1 MRKEHIK
8 LTETEC
14 KTLETLLSKGEVT
27 AKVFKRA
34 TALLELNRGK
44 TLQAVAETTGVSY
57 QTVSAWRDRYQS
69 SRLASLHD
77 APRAGRPV
85 AIDGEQRAQIT
96 ALACSEAPVGYS
108 QWSLRLLAEKIVEL
122 GCCATISHTQVGHI
136 LKKTH

>member
-14 KTLETLLSKGEVT
+14 KTLETVLSKGEVT

-57 QTVSAWRDRYQS
+57 QTVSTWRDRYQS

-108 QWSLRLLAEKIVEL
+108 QWSLRLLAEKIVE
-122 GCCATISHTQVGHI
+122 
-136 LKKTH
+136 